1 MAKIKSKGESGTA
14 KNFITRNQALKK
26 LQVTLADFRRLCIF
40 KGIYPREPR
49 NKKKANKGSTAPA
62 TFYYSKDIQY
72 LLHEPIID
80 KIRQHKAF
88 IRKFNRALSR
98 QEYEVAKSLQRIKPS
113 YTLDHI
119 IKERYPTFLD
129 AIRDLDDALSML
141 FLFSS
146 IHVTDKVDSS
156 VILNCE
162 RLCLEF
168 QNYIIISKSLRK
180 AFLSIKGIYYQAE
193 IRGQDVTWLV
203 PYKFSQEIPPD
214 VDFRIMVTFLEFYQT
229 FLGFVNFKL
238 YNDFGLT
245 YPPPVNISLLEGAGD
260 ILAYSLEKSRTQ
272 IENKSEENQKPKD
285 IKKQVI
291 TLNKELDKI
300 FAETEFS
307 THNSEISEDIN
318 DDVVL
323 DNFHMQSD
331 SKDSLNK
338 LIQPV
343 TPNSEKVNIFENFI
357 FYLSREAPR
366 YSLEFVIRS
375 FGGKVGWD
383 PVLGDGS
390 PFKEDDMAIT
400 HQIYD
405 RPSLNKRIITRVY
418 IQPQWVYDCINKKKI
433 LNTDEYAPGSLLPPH
448 LSPFVN
454 VNDNEYNPE
463 MEDEDDNLDDQN
475 SSNGIL
481 NNHKA
486 DLQDTSLLN
495 NIEKTE
501 KLEIEETKSEEVKNL
516 AKIMLTSKQKKLYKK
531 MIYSN
536 LKKKEEI
543 DKLKKKRKKL
553 MQAKKQKS
561 NVKV

>member
-1 MAKIKSKGESGTA
+1 MTKIKSKGESGTA
-14 KNFITRNQALKK
+14 KNYITRNQALKK
-26 LQVTLADFRRLCIF
+26 LQITLADFRRLCIF

-80 KIRQHKAF
+80 KIRQHKTF

-98 QEYEVAKSLQRIKPS
+98 QEYGIAKS
-113 YTLDHI
+113 
-119 IKERYPTFLD
+119 YPTFLD

-146 IHVTDKVDSS
+146 IHVTDKVNSS

-168 QNYIIISKSLRK
+168 QNYIIVSKSLRK

-193 IRGQDVTWLV
+193 IRGQEITWLV
-203 PYKFSQEIPPD
+203 PYKFSQKIPAD
-214 VDFRIMVTFLEFYQT
+214 VDFRIMLTFLEFYQT
-229 FLGFVNFKL
+229 FVGFVNFKL

-245 YPPPVNISLLEGAGD
+245 YPPPVNLSLLEGAGD
-260 ILAYSLEKSRTQ
+260 ILAYSLEKSKTQ
-272 IENKSEENQKPKD
+272 IEDKDKLEDNQKPKN
-285 IKKQVI
+285 IERQVD

-300 FAETEFS
+300 FVETEFS

-318 DDVVL
+318 DDVIL

-331 SKDSLNK
+331 SNNSLNK
-338 LIQPV
+338 LVQPV
-343 TPNSEKVNIFENFI
+343 TLNSEEVNIFQHFI
-357 FYLSREAPR
+357 FYLSREVPR

-375 FGGKVGWD
+375 FGGRVGWD

-390 PFKEDDMAIT
+390 PFKEDDMTIT

-405 RPSLNKRIITRVY
+405 RPSLNRRIITRVY

-433 LNTDEYAPGSLLPPH
+433 LSTDEYAPGSLLPVH

-454 VNDNEYNPE
+454 INDDEYNSE
-463 MEDEDDNLDDQN
+463 IKEKNNDMEDKDN
-475 SSNGIL
+475 SNDISDSY
-481 NNHKA
+481 KKV
-486 DLQDTSLLN
+486 DLQNTSLLYN
-495 NIEKTE
+495 VEEMKELNKIEKT
-501 KLEIEETKSEEVKNL
+501 KLEEVKNL
-516 AKIMLTSKQKKLYKK
+516 AKIMLTNKQKKLYKK

-536 LKKKEEI
+536 LKKKEEM
-543 DKLKKKRKKL
+543 DKLKKKRRKL
-553 MQAKKQKS
+553 MQMKKTEK
-561 NVKV
+561 